1 LAEATRQKRR
11 VCPSSSSRNNSSSV
25 ALAVSMIPW
34 YRDFQ
39 WEAAPLSRWQWPV
52 ISVVLYLIVVALLSY
67 YMKSRAA
74 FNLRLV
80 TVGHNM
86 ILSLGSLV
94 MLLGTAVEL
103 QRRYAHSGTV
113 AWFVCEDAT
122 ASSGPLYFWSYIYYL
137 SKYYEM
143 LDTVFVL
150 LQKSRVPNFG
160 LQVYHHAAVVPMAW
174 LWCEQQQSLQWG
186 GLLFNTLVHV
196 IMYQYYAWKVL
207 GWPTPW
213 KRWITKLQIVQFLTS
228 FILAAFT
235 IRFLSQGV
243 SCAGMPAFLYNCI
256 FNATLLLQFVG
267 VDRKNSAQQ
276 KAK

>member
-1 LAEATRQKRR
+1 
-11 VCPSSSSRNNSSSV
+11 
-25 ALAVSMIPW
+25 MIAR
-34 YRDFQ
+34 YTNFE
-39 WEAAPLSRWQWPV
+39 WEAAPLSHWQWPAL
-52 ISVVLYLIVVALLSY
+52 SVVLYLIVVALLSS

-80 TVGHNM
+80 TVGHNT

-94 MLLGTAVEL
+94 MFLGTAFEL
-103 QRRYAHSGTV
+103 QRRYAQSGTAV
-113 AWFVCEDAT
+113 WFCCESAT
-122 ASSGPLYFWSYIYYL
+122 KSSGPLYFWSYVYYL
-137 SKYYEM
+137 SKFYEM

-150 LQKSRVPNFG
+150 LQKSRVPHFG

-196 IMYQYYAWKVL
+196 IMYQYYACKVL

-228 FILAAFT
+228 FVLLTLT
-235 IRFLSQGV
+235 IRFLSQGA
-243 SCAGMPAFLYNCI
+243 SCAGMPALLYNCI

-267 VDRKNSAQQ
+267 VDSKNTAQQ
-276 KAK
+276 KGK